1 MKTHAAFALAAMLAS
16 SLSAAQPAAAAGET
30 MTVWKSPWCGCC
42 EAWSDAMRAAGYE
55 IVIENREDLAPVKA
69 KAGVPAAMEGCHTAL
84 VEGYFIEG
92 HVPLSSVRRLLANRP
107 PIAGLAVPGMP
118 SGSLGMGDDPSA
130 RYDVHSVDRSGA
142 VGIYERVGVR

>member
-1 MKTHAAFALAAMLAS
+1 MNTHAAFALAATLAL
-16 SLSAAQPAAAAGET
+16 SLPATLPAHAAGET

-84 VEGYFIEG
+84 VEGYFLEG
-92 HVPLSSVRRLLANRP
+92 HVPLSSVGRLLANRP

-118 SGSLGMGDDPSA
+118 SGSLGMGEDPAA
-130 RYDVHSVDRSGA
+130 RYDVRSVDRSGA
-142 VGIYERVGVR
+142 TGIYERVGAR